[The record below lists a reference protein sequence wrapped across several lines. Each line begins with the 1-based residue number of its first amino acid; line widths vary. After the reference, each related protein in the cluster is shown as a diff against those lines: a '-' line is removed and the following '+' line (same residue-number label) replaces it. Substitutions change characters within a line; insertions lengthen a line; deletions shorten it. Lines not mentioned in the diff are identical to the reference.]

1 MIRFI
6 ARVSALAFVAI
17 AAMCA
22 AQDPRDDAPTLRTAA
37 EARLALDGLI
47 SAYERADIAAVR
59 ALLDPG
65 YLGYQKFID
74 GAQRDFHASRL
85 VRIHL
90 RTPRMTSGTDVA
102 VLQLDW
108 EKRFMNAETFEPM
121 IATGHVT
128 VLMHRSTA
136 GWRLAAL
143 HGESPFGH
151 LRAGVPPTRPRNT
164 RTPSPTLP

>member
-6 ARVSALAFVAI
+6 ARLSALACVVI

-22 AQDPRDDAPTLRTAA
+22 AQEPRDDTPTLRTAA

-74 GAQRDFHASRL
+74 GAQRDFHHAQ
-85 VRIHL
+85 
-90 RTPRMTSGTDVA
+90 SG
-102 VLQLDW
+102 
-108 EKRFMNAETFEPM
+108 
-121 IATGHVT
+121 G
-128 VLMHRSTA
+128 A
-136 GWRLAAL
+136 GN
-143 HGESPFGH
+143 
-151 LRAGVPPTRPRNT
+151 RPVH
-164 RTPSPTLP
+164 